1 MIEIKP
7 KVNEI
12 HHSNSDL
19 CDMQDHLPHTER
31 AGQHDDLEHMPLIQL
46 LECMND
52 EDQSVPRV
60 VRNCIPAITH
70 LIERTA
76 MLMARGGRLF
86 YIGAGTSG
94 RLGVVDASECPP
106 TFGIE
111 HGRVIGLIAGGDQA
125 IRKAVEF
132 AEDSETAGWDDLML
146 HKINSN
152 DIVVGIAASGRTP
165 YVVAAL
171 RACQQHG
178 ITTACITC
186 NENTAVAEH
195 ADFPIVAVTG
205 PEFVAGSTRLKAGTA
220 QKLILNMLS
229 TGVMIRLGRVKG
241 NRMVDMMP
249 ANNKLI
255 ERGIRMIMEATL
267 CDLTTATALMAE
279 YGNVRK
285 AVDAYADKNSNS

>member
-1 MIEIKP
+1 MNEIKP

-60 VRNCIPAITH
+60 VRNCIPAITE
-70 LIERTA
+70 LIEHTA
-76 MLMARGGRLF
+76 ALMARGGRLF

-106 TFGIE
+106 TFGIDQ
-111 HGRVIGLIAGGDQA
+111 GRVVGLIAGGDQA
-125 IRKAVEF
+125 IRQAVEF
-132 AEDSETAGWDDLML
+132 AEDSETAGWEDLTR
-146 HKINSN
+146 HQINAN
-152 DIVVGIAASGRTP
+152 DVVVGIAASGRTP

-171 RACQQHG
+171 RTCRKNG
-178 ITTACITC
+178 ISTACITC

-205 PEFVAGSTRLKAGTA
+205 PEFVTGSTRLKAGTA

-255 ERGIRMIMEATL
+255 ERGIRMIMDATQ
-267 CDLTTATALMAE
+267 CDLSTAASLMHE
-279 YGNVRK
+279 HGNVRK
-285 AVDAYADKNSNS
+285 AIEAFEINNSNL